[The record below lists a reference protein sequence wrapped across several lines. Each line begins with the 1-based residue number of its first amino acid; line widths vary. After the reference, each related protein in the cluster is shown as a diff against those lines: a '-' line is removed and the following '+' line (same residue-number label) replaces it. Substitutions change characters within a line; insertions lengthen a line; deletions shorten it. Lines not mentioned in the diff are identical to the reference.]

1 MIPSLPTNSNVVLNF
16 QDQPAGNNAPI
27 SAADL
32 LAQFPDFNA
41 VIRLTHPGTAQTA
54 EVSARKMLADGA
66 CKLWTSGPV
75 AQTMICAD
83 RSEKRAYDIGFSQWR
98 PLHPEFVVTFWPAT
112 KQVFVRYVGEISN
125 TQALEAFA
133 YDLDLTAGKA
143 NPQSVYKQA
152 GIQQSIATRWTRTAW
167 LGGVPEPR
175 VNIDH
180 NIGYL
185 ADANWLPNYDRS
197 LKIPE
202 SVLAYEYA
210 EWGKSGKKINDNGRW
225 MKYMPGVSYHPD
237 IGHMP
242 WWMTLAVYSGD
253 YRMREQMLGQA
264 DLVGAFPAQLR
275 EGDPAKKADRAQ
287 TVPALG
293 LTVTVYG
300 RPTSWLLDQRVPGN
314 TADRLVVRSP
324 KNADGN
330 LDLYRYSGFDFD
342 WAHQPDPFFAPYM
355 MTGDPFYLDGLQ
367 LWAGYNRLW
376 STPATVSG
384 LMP

>member
-1 MIPSLPTNSNVVLNF
+1 
-16 QDQPAGNNAPI
+16 
-27 SAADL
+27 
-32 LAQFPDFNA
+32 
-41 VIRLTHPGTAQTA
+41 
-54 EVSARKMLADGA
+54 MLADGA

-242 WWMTLAVYSGD
+242 WWMTRRSTAVIIGCVS
-253 YRMREQMLGQA
+253 
-264 DLVGAFPAQLR
+264 
-275 EGDPAKKADRAQ
+275 KCS
-287 TVPALG
+287 
-293 LTVTVYG
+293 G
-300 RPTSWLLDQRVPGN
+300 RPIWLAPFRRNCARATRRRKPTG
-314 TADRLVVRSP
+314 RRRS
-324 KNADGN
+324 
-330 LDLYRYSGFDFD
+330 R
-342 WAHQPDPFFAPYM
+342 
-355 MTGDPFYLDGLQ
+355 
-367 LWAGYNRLW
+367 LWA
-376 STPATVSG
+376 
-384 LMP
+384 